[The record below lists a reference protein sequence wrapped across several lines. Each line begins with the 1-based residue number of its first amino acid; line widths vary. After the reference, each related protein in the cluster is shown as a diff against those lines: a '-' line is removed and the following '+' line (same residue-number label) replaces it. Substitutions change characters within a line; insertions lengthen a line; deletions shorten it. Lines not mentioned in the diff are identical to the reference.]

1 MQQITPYSDEHCPVV
16 LKVISNLIIFGL
28 ILSISFSVNTL
39 KFKMQSPSNNKHAYF
54 CTFVTLLVTRKSWE
68 QLRPPTPWS
77 FPTVLSP
84 LASTRL
90 CSVSVV
96 FHYVASRSFIFKLTE
111 NRAEARRV
119 GAGGK
124 APWVESEAALVRQ
137 TPADTLT
144 SFRFWVYLIS
154 TSWIW
159 SLSSWISWRRV
170 QQQEQKNAAWEQKKH
185 SKQQQFVSGRK
196 QKRPHSLMQ
205 YYSYRFL
212 RLPTLEYLLNYGC
225 WHKVMVVK
233 FFFFIFLDCDTH
245 TALAAAWK

>member
-1 MQQITPYSDEHCPVV
+1 MS
-16 LKVISNLIIFGL
+16 ISGL

-90 CSVSVV
+90 
-96 FHYVASRSFIFKLTE
+96 ASARFQSFSITLRVDPSYSSSRKTE
-111 NRAEARRV
+111 PRRV

-212 RLPTLEYLLNYGC
+212 RLPNLSTY
-225 WHKVMVVK
+225 
-233 FFFFIFLDCDTH
+233 
-245 TALAAAWK
+245 